1 MENKAGEKE
10 PRKEAGSGCE
20 PHYQQKGK
28 LKEGPDARQT
38 PNPEKLALILN
49 KEDMFRIIYTLRNVE
64 LNLCNTSGGLKS
76 IGDRA
81 FEYRSLTM
89 RLDGIYQRMQEEHLD
104 MVKLSVT
111 TDVWNLSMAGGMQ
124 DGRSGNS

>member
-10 PRKEAGSGCE
+10 PRKEPYKQIVGE
-20 PHYQQKGK
+20 GK
-28 LKEGPDARQT
+28 LKERPDANSA

-64 LNLCNTSGGLKS
+64 LSLCNTSGGLKS

-81 FEYRSLTM
+81 FEYRELTI
-89 RLDGIYQRMQEEHLD
+89 RLDHIYKRMQEEHLD

-124 DGRSGNS
+124 DGRSDNR